1 MPRARAK
8 AKRPKILVVHGPNL
22 NLLGK
27 RETEIYG
34 TATLAEINKRLR
46 AEAKKLDADLTIFQS
61 NHEGEIIDRIHGAM
75 GKHDALLINPGALTH
90 TSLALR
96 DAVAGCELPAVE
108 VHLSNLYK
116 RESFRRTSYTAPVCR
131 GQIAGF
137 GPESYLLGLRAA
149 LSLIAR

>member
-22 NLLGK
+22 NLLGR

-46 AEAKKLDADLTIFQS
+46 AEAKKLGADLTIFQS
-61 NHEGEIIDRIHGAM
+61 NHEGEIIDRIQGAM
-75 GKHDALLINPGALTH
+75 GKQDALLINPGALTH

-96 DAVAGCELPAVE
+96 DAIAGCELPAVE
-108 VHLSNLYK
+108 VHLSNLHK
-116 RESFRRTSYTAPVCR
+116 RESFRRTSYTASVCR

-149 LSLIAR
+149 LSLIAG